1 MTSVVSK
8 IRRGQSQPWAGLK
21 RLARAV
27 LSFHIPVAGPTRIVF
42 KALYRGHVLAR
53 ESLAWVVR
61 FAWFEPLF
69 RSQCV
74 SVGSNFRMERLPYIT
89 GHGRLTFGANVRL
102 SGKPSFGMCNLL
114 RREPELSVGDG
125 TFIGHDCSFNVA
137 DSITIGRHCLLA
149 GGVSI
154 RDLDGHP
161 TDAALRREH
170 RPTPCEGIRPV
181 VIGDD
186 VWIGA
191 NATIL
196 KGVNV
201 GDRAI
206 IGAGAVVTSDVPCDT
221 VVAGNPARIVRTLEA
236 RAAA

>member
-1 MTSVVSK
+1 MTRVLSK
-8 IRRGQSQPWAGLK
+8 IRRGEGWPWAGLK
-21 RLARAV
+21 RLARMLLA
-27 LSFHIPVAGPTRIVF
+27 FHVPVAGPTRGLF
-42 KALYRGHVLAR
+42 AALYRVHVCAR
-53 ESLAWVVR
+53 EVFAWIAR

-74 SVGSNFRMERLPYIT
+74 SVGSNFRMESLPYIT
-89 GHGRLTFGANVRL
+89 GRGRLVIGADVRL
-102 SGKPSFGMCNLL
+102 SGRSSIGLCNLL
-114 RREPELSVGDG
+114 RREPELTVGDG
-125 TFIGHDCSFNVA
+125 TFIGHDCSLILA
-137 DSITIGRHCLLA
+137 ESITIGRHCLLA

-191 NATIL
+191 DATIL
-196 KGVNV
+196 KGVTV

-206 IGAGAVVTSDVPCDT
+206 IGAGAVVTSDVPCDA
-221 VVAGNPARIVRTLEA
+221 VVAGNPARVVRTMEV
-236 RAAA
+236 RSAA